1 MARYL
6 VTGGAG
12 FIGSHIT
19 TALVKRGENVRVLDD
34 LSTGFADNLQSVIKE
49 LEFVEGDVVDSQTVA
64 AAVKGVD
71 CIFHQAALASVPM
84 SIDNP
89 METNRVCVN
98 GTLNVLNQ
106 ARQAGVRRVVYAAS
120 SSVYGDSP
128 DSPKREDACPMPLS
142 PYAAAKA
149 AGELYC
155 KSFFHSY
162 GLETVGLRY
171 FNVFGPR
178 QDPNSPYSAVIPI
191 FVTRMLD
198 GIAPVV
204 YGDGQQTRDFTHVA
218 NIVHGNLLAAEAKEA
233 AGKVMNVANGVSVSL
248 LDLIKQLNRLL
259 GTDIQPQHEA
269 PRVGDVR
276 ESNADISLARKVLG
290 YEPVKSFD
298 EGLHNSIDY
307 YRALVAR

>member
-49 LEFVEGDVVDSQTVA
+49 LEFVEGDIVDSQTVA

>member
-19 TALVKRGENVRVLDD
+19 TALVKRGEKVRVLDD